1 MNEQPIQVNDVGRL
15 RAILFETLDDLKSN
29 RIDADKA
36 KAISET
42 AQVIINSAKVE
53 IDAARI
59 TGKNIATNFLSESQL
74 NPPKKTITD
83 QTEKPAGYVHKMGGV
98 AKEPFHQKGKF

>member
-1 MNEQPIQVNDVGRL
+1 MNEQPENDVTRL

-36 KAISET
+36 KAISGT

-53 IDAARI
+53 VEAARI
-59 TGKNIATNFLSESQL
+59 TGANMATKFFSESQL
-74 NPPKKTITD
+74 KPPQKNITD
-83 QTEKPAGYVHKMGGV
+83 HAKKPAGYVHKMGGV
-98 AKEPFHQKGKF
+98 AKEPIY

>member
-1 MNEQPIQVNDVGRL
+1 MSEQPIQVNDVGRL

-29 RIDADKA
+29 RIDSDKA
-36 KAISET
+36 KSISET

-59 TGKNIATNFLSESQL
+59 TGKNMATNFFSESQL
-74 NPPKKTITD
+74 KPSQKNITD
-83 QTEKPAGYVHKMGGV
+83 QAPKPVGYVHKMGGV
-98 AKEPFHQKGKF
+98 AKEPIYQTG

>member
-1 MNEQPIQVNDVGRL
+1 MSEQPIQVNDVGRL

-29 RIDADKA
+29 RIDAEKA

-59 TGKNIATNFLSESQL
+59 TGKNIATNFLSEKSQL
-74 NPPKKTITD
+74 NPPKKTITERTVG
-83 QTEKPAGYVHKMGGV
+83 QIGYVHKMGGV
-98 AKEPFHQKGKF
+98 AKEPIHHEG